1 MPTNDKLMK
10 FGAYTKALELFDFV
24 VADMAVLSSQ
34 RACDRLVAQ
43 QLASAD
49 SIAANI
55 EEGYGRG
62 TKKEY
67 SQFLVISRGS
77 AQETAGRYRRLRH
90 WRPRPLVVQRVALCD
105 DIIGILTASI
115 SKLRLQIGAAK

>member
-1 MPTNDKLMK
+1 MSANDKLMK

-24 VADMAVLSSQ
+24 VADMSALSSH

-49 SIAANI
+49 SVAANI

-62 TKKEY
+62 TKREY
-67 SQFLVISRGS
+67 CQFLIISRGS

-90 WRPRPLVVQRVALCD
+90 WLPKQLVNQRVVLCD
-105 DIIGILTASI
+105 DIIGILTATI
-115 SKLRLQIGAAK
+115 SKLRLQLASSK